1 MQAANSR
8 RNISASILIVLL
20 IAVFA
25 GGLLGTVLSALGV
38 NGWPLAL
45 CSGLGATI
53 LASVARFKIMYVG
66 RGFGG
71 NESEMLPA
79 MLGFAVVSA
88 VAGGLAAH
96 LLLTPEPGRYGHTVI
111 GALSGLLSGM
121 FMVCIMVLYHRGGNS
136 ASRSN

>member
-1 MQAANSR
+1 MQAASSR
-8 RNISASILIVLL
+8 GNISASILIVLV

-45 CSGLGATI
+45 CSALGATI
-53 LASVARFKIMYVG
+53 FASVARFKVMYVG

-71 NESEMLPA
+71 NESEILPA

-88 VAGGLAAH
+88 IAGGLASH
-96 LLLTPEPGRYGHTVI
+96 FLLSPEPGRYGHTVI
-111 GALSGLLSGM
+111 GALSGLLSGV
-121 FMVCIMVLYHRGGNS
+121 FMVCIMVAYHK
-136 ASRSN
+136 SRNPVSR